1 MAALRVMP
9 GEPKT
14 ANFKQSYRLGSA
26 QLRRGGAWASAM
38 QMNFATA
45 ATDAGGLPP
54 GEADG
59 EAVVVTAEAFRQ
71 LTARLRAR
79 RSLPPPPAPAL
90 SLPEPA
96 PPALPEPAPEPVLDI
111 PPPPRRERDPGDEAG
126 DTAIILLELM
136 AAATGL
142 QPQERALAADTLLL
156 FLPRMPSQQ
165 LVRLAERVAIM
176 DNPPP
181 LLVAKLIRDPRP
193 EVSAPVL
200 ERNTYLSD
208 LDMIDHAGGGDTER
222 LRMIA
227 RRRALSPVLSAH
239 VVSCGDPAAMLMLLR
254 NAGAQIPHQSF
265 TRLSELAT
273 EHPGLLAPL
282 VTRAELPASVAFEL
296 FWSLPPEL
304 RRLIL
309 SRFLTDSIVLGK
321 ILRIALAGDRSL
333 TAAPPREEGPVSSEA
348 LEAALDAAA
357 AQRNEEAA
365 LRFAELAGLAEA
377 TVARILADPHGEP
390 VAVLFKAL
398 GLSRGRFI
406 EALDRLRS
414 GGGQPFGR
422 EPGELQA
429 VFDALSFNKARML
442 LGYWDWFSRKT
453 GPYAPRS

>member
-1 MAALRVMP
+1 
-9 GEPKT
+9 
-14 ANFKQSYRLGSA
+14 
-26 QLRRGGAWASAM
+26 M
-38 QMNFATA
+38 QMNIATA
-45 ATDAGGLPP
+45 ATDAGGQPP
-54 GEADG
+54 GEAEG
-59 EAVVVTAEAFRQ
+59 EAVAVTAEDFRQ

-79 RSLPPPPAPAL
+79 RNLPPSPVPLPAL
-90 SLPEPA
+90 VPA
-96 PPALPEPAPEPVLDI
+96 PPETAPELVLDI
-111 PPPPRRERDPGDEAG
+111 PPPRRERDPGDEAG

-156 FLPRMPSQQ
+156 LLPRMPTQQ

-193 EVSAPVL
+193 EVMAPVL
-200 ERNTYLSD
+200 ERNAHISD
-208 LDMIDHAGGGDTER
+208 LDIIGQAAMGDTER

-239 VVSCGDPAAMLMLLR
+239 VASCGDPAAMLMLLR

-265 TRLSELAT
+265 GMLSELAV

-296 FWSLPPEL
+296 FWGLPPEL

-333 TAAPPREEGPVSSEA
+333 TAAPPREDGPVAGEA
-348 LEAALDAAA
+348 LEAALEAAA
-357 AQRNEEAA
+357 ALRHEEAA

-390 VAVLFKAL
+390 IAVLFKAL

-406 EALDRLRS
+406 EALERLRA
-414 GGGQPFGR
+414 GGGQPDAR
-422 EPGELQA
+422 DPAELQA
-429 VFDALSFNKARML
+429 VFDGLSFNKARML
-442 LGYWDWFSRKT
+442 LGYWDWFMRKT